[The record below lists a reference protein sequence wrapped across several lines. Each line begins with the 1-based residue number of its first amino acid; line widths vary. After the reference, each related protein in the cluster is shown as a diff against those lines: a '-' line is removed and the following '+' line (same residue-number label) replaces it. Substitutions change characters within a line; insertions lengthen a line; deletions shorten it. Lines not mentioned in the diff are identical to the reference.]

1 MTEQRKTTSRRNP
14 QNETSIKIFNM
25 FLMVAIIVCGV
36 YYVALVNDLT
46 IKGIKVQEL
55 KQEVSSLK
63 EDNRHLNVKVT
74 SLKSYQ
80 NVAPK
85 TEEMK
90 MVSVNNIDYIR
101 VNQEVLA
108 QK

>member
-1 MTEQRKTTSRRNP
+1 MTGQRKTTSFRG
-14 QNETSIKIFNM
+14 QKNETATKILNM
-25 FLMVAIIVCGV
+25 FLMVAIVICGV

-85 TEEMK
+85 TEEME